1 MGTNKTVVGERHSQQ
16 SCEIE
21 RGSISS
27 MDHGR
32 IRKKDRHLNVALLQT
47 ALDAV
52 KVGLVKVVVVF
63 RRCWMSRDTLN
74 IPDIMAGLV

>member
-1 MGTNKTVVGERHSQQ
+1 M
-16 SCEIE
+16 
-21 RGSISS
+21 
-27 MDHGR
+27 
-32 IRKKDRHLNVALLQT
+32 ALLQT

-74 IPDIMAGLV
+74 IPDIMAGLA